1 MPKVS
6 VIIPVYNGE
15 KFIKNALRSVLRQ
28 TFKDY
33 EVIVVDDASTDK
45 TSEIVKELQKSNTK
59 IKLIRLEKNSGGPSI
74 PTNTG
79 IKNSKGELIAILE
92 VDDFYLPNFL
102 EKRVE
107 KLERENLDWVIGSAF
122 YFYFPQKILNKYVI
136 GGSVSTWLIKKTLL
150 GKVGYFKPEQD
161 GVQDMGL
168 SLRIKKIAAGA
179 KIGLDPVPLTCCFV
193 HYDSNTY
200 FTRKKVMGFIKRIN
214 SLMPDFIALAPIEAL
229 EYLRL
234 GSYYC
239 IYGQMAVGRNY
250 IKKSLKLKF
259 TLSGTLLYIISL
271 LGSNFYFNSWIAFKK
286 IQQILEKL
294 KSLYW
299 ILVKYRREYRITTMI
314 LNKIYK
320 I

>member
-15 KFIKNALRSVLRQ
+15 NFIGNALKSVLTQ
-28 TFKDY
+28 TFQDF
-33 EVIVVDDASTDK
+33 EIIVVDDASTDK
-45 TSEIVKELQKSNTK
+45 TSKIVKKFQEQDSR
-59 IKLIRLEKNSGGPSI
+59 IKLIKLEKNSGGPSI
-74 PTNTG
+74 PTNTA
-79 IKNSKGELIAILE
+79 IKSSKGELIAILE
-92 VDDFYLPNFL
+92 VDDFYLSSFL
-102 EKRVE
+102 EKRVR
-107 KLERENLDWVIGSAF
+107 KLERENLDWVIGGAF
-122 YFYFPQKILNKYVI
+122 YFYFPQKILNKYVT

-150 GKVGYFKPEQD
+150 EKVGYFKPEQD
-161 GVQDMGL
+161 GVQDMGF
-168 SLRIKKIAAGA
+168 SLRVKKIAVGA
-179 KIGLDPVPLTCCFV
+179 KIGLDPIPLTCCFV

-200 FTRKKVMGFIKRIN
+200 FTRTKVRDFIKRIN
-214 SLMPDFIALAPIEAL
+214 SLMPDFCGLTSIEAL

-259 TLSGTLLYIISL
+259 TLKGVVLYIISL
-271 LGSNFYFNSWIAFKK
+271 LGSNFYFICWIAFKK

-299 ILVKYRREYRITTMI
+299 ISVKYRREYKITTMI
-314 LNKIYK
+314 LNKI
-320 I
+320 